1 MEAATAV
8 SHVSTTRHNSLV
20 PEFRGIPKA
29 ALRTVFGKEL
39 GQQIWRLARAARPQA
54 RDAAQDPVNDAD
66 MPVESV
72 PTKHGAPPA
81 AAASG
86 LADAEIVRGMIGY
99 VSRRAAETLAQ
110 HKRQAKAI
118 GLRLAY
124 SDGVVST
131 QRTRLARPTSDA
143 HELAAAAI
151 DLFHAFEPRDVALES
166 INLTTTTLQTE
177 AVTDDTPQL
186 AATLTPAPA

>member
-39 GQQIWRLARAARPQA
+39 GQQIWKLARAERLGAENAPARSEATPA
-54 RDAAQDPVNDAD
+54 
-66 MPVESV
+66 
-72 PTKHGAPPA
+72 KHGVPAA

>member
-8 SHVSTTRHNSLV
+8 SHASTTHSNSLL

-39 GQQIWRLARAARPQA
+39 GQQIWKLARATGPQA
-54 RDAAQDPVNDAD
+54 KDAAEDPAQDAETPVA
-66 MPVESV
+66 PV
-72 PTKHGAPPA
+72 PTKHAAPPA

-99 VSRRAAETLAQ
+99 VSRRAAETLAL

-118 GLRLAY
+118 GLKLAY

-131 QRTRLARPTSDA
+131 QRTRLARPTSDS

-151 DLFHAFEPRDVALES
+151 DLFYAFEPRDVALES

-177 AVTDDTPQL
+177 AVADDTPQL
-186 AATLTPAPA
+186 AAALSPAPA